1 MKLDYQRLGRYVI
14 FANLL
19 VTVLVIYLA
28 TDLVLGEAAS
38 KNNAKLFAPVKPVEK
53 AQPRAKSIFRDYSV
67 ITADRFL
74 PRPGVA
80 PGEPTGLV
88 PIPGPSSALDRLL
101 KLRGTAVSS
110 EKGMSFAILEL
121 LQNGEF
127 RTVRVGDEVA
137 GATVLDIGGDSI
149 LVSMENE
156 EITVFLNAT
165 EEYNIPSKKSSSG
178 RKSKRPDNRFTGK
191 MPPAMQEYIKRLP
204 PEMQKRWQ
212 NATPEQKKKAIKK
225 FMERAGQGQN
235 PRQGS
240 QRSPRD
246 VRRRR

>member
-1 MKLDYQRLGRYVI
+1 MKLDYQRLARYVI
-14 FANLL
+14 LANLL
-19 VTVLVIYLA
+19 VTGLVIYFA
-28 TDLVLGEAAS
+28 TDLVLGEAAPE
-38 KNNAKLFAPVKPVEK
+38 NNARLFAPVKPVERT
-53 AQPRAKSIFRDYSV
+53 QPQARSIFRDYSI

-74 PRPGVA
+74 PRPGIA

-110 EKGMSFAILEL
+110 EKGLSFAILEL
-121 LQNGEF
+121 LQSGEF
-127 RTVRVGDEVA
+127 RTVRVGEEVV
-137 GATVLDIGGDSI
+137 GATVLEIGGDSM

-156 EITVFLNAT
+156 EITIFLNAT
-165 EEYNIPSKKSSSG
+165 EEYATSSKKSRPGQRSG
-178 RKSKRPDNRFTGK
+178 RTDGRFAGR
-191 MPPAMQEYIKRLP
+191 MPPAMQEYLKRLP

-212 NATPEQKKKAIKK
+212 NASPEEKKKFIKK

-235 PRQGS
+235 PRQGT

-246 VRRRR
+246 LRKRR